1 MTHVTDQLHTALAI
15 AALLTGGL
23 ATPPAAAAQGAVDDS
38 ARVLAVAE
46 AALDAINRG
55 DMIGFTDLMVDEAV
69 SFRVTAERPGYGFR
83 TRADTRTRTRTPTQT
98 ITERGFDATVLVSGP
113 LAVVWL
119 PYDLYL
125 DGTWSHCGV
134 DTFTLVRVA
143 DGWKIAALAWSI
155 EQPPACARHPDGP
168 PRP

>member
-1 MTHVTDQLHTALAI
+1 MAHVTDQLNTALAI
-15 AALLTGGL
+15 AALLTIGL
-23 ATPPAAAAQGAVDDS
+23 ATPPRAAAQGAVDDS

-55 DMIGFTDLMVDEAV
+55 DMIAFTDLMVDEAV
-69 SFRVTAERPGYGFR
+69 SFRVAAERPGYGFL
-83 TRADTRTRTRTPTQT
+83 TRADTRTRTPART
-98 ITERGFDATVLVSGP
+98 ITERGFDATVHVSGP